1 MNHIVNHIVNT
12 PTQTPDGKKGSLHV
26 LQVIGGSEFGGAVWI
41 ILSYVEMLKSR
52 GLEVSVVTSNEGV
65 AKVYSEAGCEIISV
79 PEMRREINPFRDA
92 AAFRRLR
99 LICKRRNIDIV
110 HTHTSKGGFLGR
122 AAARSVG
129 VPVIIHTAHGFAFH
143 ENSSK
148 AAIKTYAFLESR
160 AARWCD
166 RITTVSDF
174 HRDWALRLG
183 LASDEKIK
191 TVHNGIALDRLGVN
205 TSSAATRSAFGVSDN
220 QVLIGV
226 VGRLA
231 PGKGLEII
239 LNSFPGV
246 LAKHPDARLLIVGD
260 GPEADR
266 LRSIQTSL
274 GLTGEVI
281 FTGFRQDIGNIL
293 NACDLVV
300 SPTLREGLSVSIL
313 EAMALA
319 KPIITTNISSNKEL
333 VNDMVS
339 GILIP
344 PLDEAALT
352 QAIISIIDD
361 PGMAKQF
368 GDNAYAKFQS
378 SYSEKMMQ
386 EKMWMVYKELIDNT
400 IPND

>member
-1 MNHIVNHIVNT
+1 MNHIADT
-12 PTQTPDGKKGSLHV
+12 PAQTPEGEKGPLHV

-52 GLEVSVVTSNEGV
+52 GFEVSVVTSNEGV
-65 AKVYSEAGCEIISV
+65 AKVYSEAGCEIIAV

-92 AAFRRLR
+92 AAFRKLR

-122 AAARSVG
+122 AAARSAR

-174 HRDWALRLG
+174 HREWALRLG
-183 LASDEKIK
+183 IASNKKIM
-191 TVHNGIALDRLGVN
+191 TVHNGIAPDRLEVN
-205 TSSAATRSAFGVSDN
+205 TSSAITRNAFGITDN
-220 QVLIGV
+220 QALIGV
-226 VGRLA
+226 IGRLA
-231 PGKGLEII
+231 PGKGLEVI
-239 LNSFPGV
+239 LDSFPGV
-246 LAKHPDARLLIVGD
+246 LAKHPQARLLIVGD
-260 GPEADR
+260 GPEAGS
-266 LRSIQTSL
+266 LKSMQASL
-274 GLTGEVI
+274 GLTGQVI

-319 KPIITTNISSNKEL
+319 KPIVTTDISSNKEL
-333 VNDMVS
+333 VEHMVS

-344 PLDEAALT
+344 PLDAAALT
-352 QAIISIIDD
+352 QAIISLIED
-361 PGMAKQF
+361 PGRAVQF
-368 GDNAYAKFQS
+368 GENAFSKFQS
-378 SYSEKMMQ
+378 CYSEKMMQ

-400 IPND
+400 VPND